1 MKVISPLPQRKARL
15 EIVPLIDIMFF
26 LLASFM
32 MVSLTMTKQRTV
44 NVNLP
49 ASSTSHSELHP
60 DALTL
65 GVQANG
71 QIFLEKDAIALKELE
86 SLLKERLGRNPNLPV
101 YISGDAA
108 TPHGAMIAVLDYVRR
123 CGVTKVAF
131 NVNPLESHP

>member
-1 MKVISPLPQRKARL
+1 MKMVSPLPARKARL

-49 ASSTSHSELHP
+49 AAASAHSALQP
-60 DALTL
+60 DAITL

-71 QIFLEKDAIALKELE
+71 QIFLE
-86 SLLKERLGRNPNLPV
+86 R
-101 YISGDAA
+101 
-108 TPHGAMIAVLDYVRR
+108 
-123 CGVTKVAF
+123 
-131 NVNPLESHP
+131 